1 MNTLNQLQT
10 SSISLST
17 AKYSLPK
24 ADSAYTIS
32 NQIKLPSFVLASVLT
47 AASITYPVS
56 LIRTDSS
63 VSYKRDSTY
72 FSNARSTKDS
82 IVAFST
88 ELYKKSRSITE
99 EESLLVR
106 KMILAKAKT
115 DIPIF

>member
-1 MNTLNQLQT
+1 MNTFNQLQT
-10 SSISLST
+10 SSISLAT

-24 ADSAYTIS
+24 VDSAYTIN
-32 NQIKLPSFVLASVLT
+32 NQIKIPSFVLAAALT
-47 AASITYPVS
+47 ATSITYPIS
-56 LIRTDSS
+56 PIHTDSS
-63 VSYKRDSTY
+63 VSYQRDLTY
-72 FSNARSTKDS
+72 FSNTRNTKDS